1 MSGLSHK
8 IELEITFTETGTV
21 KKIRD
26 LRISAQIT
34 EGFNV
39 NNGLAMIK
47 IWGLTEFDMAQLTVI
62 YNIGQNLKRNSVKL
76 FADGDLVYYGI
87 IQRAWEDRRQSPEIF
102 FTLDCSTNIN
112 LQTDTPQPTSLK
124 GDIPVKQLFQQWAN
138 ESGLTLDNIDVD
150 LIETNPNYEGS
161 TQDKI
166 NKCGLNHKIFHYV
179 NRGILYISKS
189 GVNTKK
195 PILELSDDTGMLNP
209 PLTTNDG
216 MSVSCLFN
224 PRILSFDRINITSQQ
239 TRACGLWTVAK
250 VGHDISVLMPD
261 SNMWQTNL
269 LLVKS

>member
-1 MSGLSHK
+1 MSGISHK

-102 FTLDCSTNIN
+102 FTLDCSVNIN
-112 LQTDTPQPTSLK
+112 LQTDTPNQENPK
-124 GDIPVKQLFQQWAN
+124 GDVKVADLFNKWAT
-138 ESGLTLDNIDVD
+138 ESGLLLENIDVD
-150 LIETNPNYEGS
+150 LIESNPHYEGS
-161 TQDKI
+161 TQEKI
-166 NKCGLNHKIFHYV
+166 NACTRNHRIYNFV

-195 PILELSDDTGMLNP
+195 TIIELSDDTGMLNP

-224 PRILSFDRINITSQQ
+224 PRILSFDRINVTSQQ

-261 SNMWQTNL
+261 SNLWQTNL
-269 LLVKS
+269 LLVKG